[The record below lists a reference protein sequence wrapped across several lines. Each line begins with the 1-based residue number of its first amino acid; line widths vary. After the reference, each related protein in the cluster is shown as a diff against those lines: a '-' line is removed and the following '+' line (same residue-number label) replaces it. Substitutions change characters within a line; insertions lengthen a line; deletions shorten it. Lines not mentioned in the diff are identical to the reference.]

1 MDPNTHTREAF
12 TNNLTSVEIP
22 SFADPDWSK
31 TVSWLRELLQKLAHH
46 PAMEANLQQTYMT
59 PAASKNKV
67 YFMWDFVG
75 RTLVDTTQTTPDKTI
90 ADLLT
95 CIRVPQSMVAKVD
108 PSLQNMGKAETE
120 TWTDIVG
127 RSAMAQQLILDT
139 MPGGL
144 DMMVNMSHPG
154 QTEPKPEFGE
164 DILALARRLQ
174 D

>member
-1 MDPNTHTREAF
+1 MDPNTQTREAF

-22 SFADPDWSK
+22 SSADPQWSK
-31 TVSWLRELLQKLAHH
+31 TASWLRELLQKIAHH

-75 RTLVDTTQTTPDKTI
+75 RTM
-90 ADLLT
+90 
-95 CIRVPQSMVAKVD
+95 SMAGKVD
-108 PSLQNMGKAETE
+108 PKLQNMGKAEKE
-120 TWTDIVG
+120 IWSDVVG
-127 RSAMAQQLILDT
+127 RSMMAKQLILDT

-144 DMMVNMSHPG
+144 DMMVNMTHPG
-154 QTEPKPEFGE
+154 QTEPKTDFGE
-164 DILALARRLQ
+164 EIRALAGRLE